1 MTKALLRAWISLC
14 SSYKHICID
23 PAGPWPKDGLC
34 VSPCLYRYILA
45 WCSQSRKGFCLIHLW
60 SCCGKCC
67 WCWFR
72 PLHAF
77 GCCSGRVHGSSS
89 NGSNGA
95 GVCCALLDSGSRR
108 RASRG
113 PPMIDRDTQRKRE
126 RERELSILI
135 YNGTPRLISIAGG
148 WMDGRTLSAWKD
160 ARLPGDWHERA
171 DGNNLALVPN
181 GHLLYAPPRPGP
193 IMSITIATTATYE
206 RADSGSSMNKTIS

>member
-1 MTKALLRAWISLC
+1 MYRSRRPMTERWTLRVALFVKVC
-14 SSYKHICID
+14 
-23 PAGPWPKDGLC
+23 
-34 VSPCLYRYILA
+34 ILA

-72 PLHAF
+72 PLRAF

-113 PPMIDRDTQRKRE
+113 TPMIDRDTQRKRE

-148 WMDGRTLSAWKD
+148 WMDGRTDVECLKGCQASRRL
-160 ARLPGDWHERA
+160 AREGGRKQ
-171 DGNNLALVPN
+171 
-181 GHLLYAPPRPGP
+181 PGP
-193 IMSITIATTATYE
+193 RAKRPPPLRATAP
-206 RADSGSSMNKTIS
+206 RANNVDNNRHHRHIREGGSRLFDE